1 MMMFGDNYDDDE
13 LLLTMNSY
21 MQKVMI
27 LAMNACMQNVDVD
40 DDDCWMNVCI
50 MESYVHA
57 FISVESDIFIHI
69 GNN

>member
-40 DDDCWMNVCI
+40 DDDC
-50 MESYVHA
+50 
-57 FISVESDIFIHI
+57 
-69 GNN
+69 